1 MNFNIIECDNEEQMA
16 ELKEKVMKCKIVALN
31 KRGKSP
37 LFNPRYM
44 KQRDKDKLIVEIK
57 ELLGKPLSEIDE
69 MFNDIVLDE
78 LLCEGKDVSTYPV
91 YDIAGNKVIEKPDE
105 VSLEVEND

>member
-1 MNFNIIECDNEEQMA
+1 MNFNIIECDNEEHME

-44 KQRDKDKLIVEIK
+44 KQREKDKLIAEIK

-69 MFNDIVLDE
+69 MFNEIVLDE

-91 YDIAGNKVIEKPDE
+91 YDLSSKSENFDE
-105 VSLEVEND
+105 ITLKVEND